1 MNENVSFTLQQI
13 EFIKKTI
20 SEALETSRTCNNIL
34 FKNSIDKTN
43 ELIASTYLNKAIS
56 LISSVKSVYYSNI
69 AELENSQVE
78 GILFQFNIYSSEFL
92 KNLSTDHSHQWT
104 SIEFERLEELV
115 NSFIQ

>member
-1 MNENVSFTLQQI
+1 MDKNASFTLQQI
-13 EFIKKTI
+13 EFIKRTI
-20 SEALETSRTCNNIL
+20 SEALETSITCNEIL
-34 FKNSIDKTN
+34 FEDSTNKTN

-56 LISSVKSVYYSNI
+56 LISSVKSIYYSNI

-78 GILFQFNIYSSEFL
+78 DILFQFNTYSSEFL

-104 SIEFERLEELV
+104 DIEFEKFKELV